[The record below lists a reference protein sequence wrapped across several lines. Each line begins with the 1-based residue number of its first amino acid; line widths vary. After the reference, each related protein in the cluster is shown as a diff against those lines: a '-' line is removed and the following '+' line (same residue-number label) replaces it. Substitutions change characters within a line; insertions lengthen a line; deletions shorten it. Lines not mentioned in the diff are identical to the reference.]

1 MTEAKKESTF
11 ELVKRIV
18 KENLKVEDESTIT
31 MEAGFIDDLKA
42 DSLDIVEVIMAF
54 ETEFG
59 VEIPDEDVT
68 KIWKSTVKNFDCIFV
83 CTIRI
88 CFFSLNL
95 FKTIIKFH
103 YHNT

>member
-1 MTEAKKESTF
+1 MTEAKKENTF

-59 VEIPDEDVT
+59 VEIPDEDAE
-68 KIWKSTVKNFDCIFV
+68 KIL
-83 CTIRI
+83 TIGDAVRYI
-88 CFFSLNL
+88 DEH
-95 FKTIIKFH
+95 KAK
-103 YHNT
+103 

>member
-1 MTEAKKESTF
+1 MTEVKKESTF

-18 KENLKVEDESTIT
+18 KDNLKVEDDSMIT

-59 VEIPDEDVT
+59 VEIPDADAE
-68 KIWKSTVKNFDCIFV
+68 KILTVGDAVRYIDEHKA
-83 CTIRI
+83 
-88 CFFSLNL
+88 
-95 FKTIIKFH
+95 K
-103 YHNT
+103 

>member
-59 VEIPDEDVT
+59 VEIPDEDAE
-68 KIWKSTVKNFDCIFV
+68 KIL
-83 CTIRI
+83 TIGDAVRYI
-88 CFFSLNL
+88 DEH
-95 FKTIIKFH
+95 KAK
-103 YHNT
+103 